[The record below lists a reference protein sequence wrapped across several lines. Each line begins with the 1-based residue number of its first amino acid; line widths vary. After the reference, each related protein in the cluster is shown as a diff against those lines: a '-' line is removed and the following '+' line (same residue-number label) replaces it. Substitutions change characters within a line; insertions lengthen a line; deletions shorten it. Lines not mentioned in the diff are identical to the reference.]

1 MNDEMQ
7 DEWFELAVSN
17 IHKLIPSEW
26 MPRINEIL
34 PKLLKIVKI
43 GIKKNIR
50 QTAESL
56 GDSKMFIMMNIPYR
70 VEEGIIMV
78 PGMFRIDKRQL
89 GPSRLNEETGLY
101 ELQLKPGEQPEVT
114 FSMMTLAEK
123 INSYEKIEDLIRDVK
138 DGSFLTLKDL
148 NYKGDKSQLPDN
160 IEQKQISSPNTGE

>member
-1 MNDEMQ
+1 MN
-7 DEWFELAVSN
+7 DEWFELAISN
-17 IHKLIPSEW
+17 VHKLIPEEW
-26 MPRINEIL
+26 LPRINEIL

-56 GDSKMFIMMNIPYR
+56 GNNKMFIMMNIPYQ

-78 PGMFRIDKRQL
+78 PGMFRIDKSQL
-89 GPSRLNEETGLY
+89 GPSKLNEQTGMY

-123 INSYEKIEDLIRDVK
+123 LNSYDKIEDLIRDVK

-148 NYKGDKSQLPDN
+148 NYTGDRSEMPANK
-160 IEQKQISSPNTGE
+160 EQKQIGSSDTEA